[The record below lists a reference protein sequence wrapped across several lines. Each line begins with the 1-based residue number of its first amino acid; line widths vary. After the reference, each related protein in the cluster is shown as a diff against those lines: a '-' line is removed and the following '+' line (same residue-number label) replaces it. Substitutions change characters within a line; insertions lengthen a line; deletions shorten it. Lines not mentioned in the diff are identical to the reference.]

1 MDRKAAPRTSTA
13 SSAAAAPTTA
23 PAPAAPTTAGTKRKA
38 KAPVEKRARRYRSK
52 CPDKL
57 QERIQRAATQRLYLV
72 RRDEV
77 NVDLDANDDADAND
91 NDNDGECKYKC
102 NFVVL
107 GSTGNVYTVTLQDV
121 PHCTCP
127 DFARKQDLCKHV
139 LFVYL
144 KVVGLPVSNPLVYQK
159 ALLRTDLR
167 EIFSILS
174 QRRVGGTVAS
184 VLANDRVR
192 ESYARL
198 EGGETALEE
207 GDLTDQVTRVKRRAL
222 DEGESDCPIC
232 FDPMS
237 GGADTTFCRAMC
249 GNNFHA
255 ECIRIWLREQRDK
268 TCPNCRQPWD
278 DGKATALQHQHQG
291 QQSPKS
297 PEGYV
302 NLGTIQGQPS
312 TRDTST
318 YRSSPYKRNRYW

>member
-1 MDRKAAPRTSTA
+1 MDRKAAPRTSTSCSA
-13 SSAAAAPTTA
+13 SSATAAVATPTTPTA
-23 PAPAAPTTAGTKRKA
+23 TAARGTKRKA
-38 KAPVEKRARRYRSK
+38 KAPVEKRARRYRST

-57 QERIQRAATQRLYLV
+57 QERILRAATQRLYLV

-77 NVDLDANDDADAND
+77 NDS
-91 NDNDGECKYKC
+91 ECQC

-127 DFARKQDLCKHV
+127 DFARKNDLCKHI

-144 KVVGLPVSNPLVYQK
+144 KVVGLPVTNPLVYQK
-159 ALLRTDLR
+159 ALLKTELR

-198 EGGETALEE
+198 EGGETALDE
-207 GDLTDQVTRVKRRAL
+207 GDFADQVGGGGGVKRRAL

-255 ECIRIWLREQRDK
+255 ECIRLWLGEQQAK

-278 DGKATALQHQHQG
+278 DGKASASQHQHQ
-291 QQSPKS
+291 QSPTS

-302 NLGTIQGQPS
+302 NLGTIQGQSS
-312 TRDTST
+312 TRDTSTYRTST

>member
-13 SSAAAAPTTA
+13 SSAV
-23 PAPAAPTTAGTKRKA
+23 APAAPHPHPHPLTPTTAAIGNSTKRKA
-38 KAPVEKRARRYRSK
+38 KAPVEKRAKNYRSK

-57 QERIQRAATQRLYLV
+57 QERILRAATQRLYLV

-77 NVDLDANDDADAND
+77 NVDPDANND
-91 NDNDGECKYKC
+91 DGECKC

-127 DFARKQDLCKHV
+127 DFVRKQDLCKHV

-159 ALLRTDLR
+159 ALLRTELR

-198 EGGETALEE
+198 ENGGTALEE
-207 GDLTDQVTRVKRRAL
+207 GDLADNAGGVKRRAL

-278 DGKATALQHQHQG
+278 DGKATASQH
-291 QQSPKS
+291 QQSPTS

-302 NLGTIQGQPS
+302 NLGTIQGQPIR
-312 TRDTST
+312 RDTST
-318 YRSSPYKRNRYW
+318 YRSSPYKRNRYY

>member
-1 MDRKAAPRTSTA
+1 MDRKAAPRTSTSCSA
-13 SSAAAAPTTA
+13 SSAPAAVAAAPTATA
-23 PAPAAPTTAGTKRKA
+23 SPTAAAIGRGVKR

-57 QERIQRAATQRLYLV
+57 QERILRAATQRLYLV

-77 NVDLDANDDADAND
+77 DVDLANADDY
-91 NDNDGECKYKC
+91 DGECKC

-127 DFARKQDLCKHV
+127 DFARKQDLCKHI

-167 EIFSILS
+167 EIFSMLS

-192 ESYARL
+192 QSYARL

-207 GDLTDQVTRVKRRAL
+207 GDVGDQAGGGVKRRAL
-222 DEGESDCPIC
+222 DEGDSDCPIC

-278 DGKATALQHQHQG
+278 DGKATASQHQH

-318 YRSSPYKRNRYW
+318 YRSSPYKRNRYY

>member
-1 MDRKAAPRTSTA
+1 MDRKAAPRTTTSCCA
-13 SSAAAAPTTA
+13 SSAAAAAAAAPATAATAATATATTA
-23 PAPAAPTTAGTKRKA
+23 TTATAKGTKRKA
-38 KAPVEKRARRYRSK
+38 KAPVEKRARRYRST

-57 QERIQRAATQRLYLV
+57 QERILRAATQRLYLV
-72 RRDEV
+72 RRDEM
-77 NVDLDANDDADAND
+77 DPDSAT
-91 NDNDGECKYKC
+91 ECKKC

-127 DFARKQDLCKHV
+127 DFAKKNDLCKHI
-139 LFVYL
+139 LFVFL
-144 KVVGLPVSNPLVYQK
+144 KVVGLPVTNPLVYQR
-159 ALLRTDLR
+159 ALLTNELR
-167 EIFSILS
+167 EIFSILA
-174 QRRVGGTVAS
+174 QRRVGGTS

-198 EGGETALEE
+198 EGGETLEE
-207 GDLTDQVTRVKRRAL
+207 EDVGVKRRAL
-222 DEGESDCPIC
+222 DEGDCDCPIC

-278 DGKATALQHQHQG
+278 DGKASQHQHPG
-291 QQSPKS
+291 TPTS

-302 NLGTIQGQPS
+302 NLGTIQGQSS

-318 YRSSPYKRNRYW
+318 YHSSPTYKRRRHW